1 MRCTECGRE
10 RTAAGCGCDDAA
22 FLHDQ
27 LAALGQWAETTPEVV
42 VVAAPEVVAP
52 VAAAPVPVATALTE
66 GWQADPVVAGQERW
80 FDGVRWTAD
89 VRMAAPAQSVMF
101 PALARS
107 SGAVPTATLL
117 APAHAPAPAF
127 ARTPAFAPEPQPAVA
142 PLRWRSPMAPEPVS
156 LAPSGLSFLDRPIV
170 VAGAAALVV
179 VLLLTSVWVA
189 RRQGSHSYPSAWDP
203 RVADIVTFVQ
213 QERATTFLHPVPV
226 DFLSASDFKRKVG
239 GPPTTSSAGRRAF
252 EQQAAAMRAMGLL
265 SGPVDLSALDR
276 QLVQESVIGVYMPRT
291 GHVYVKGSDLT
302 PMVRVTLAHELTHA
316 LQDQRFNLKRVEA
329 RSPTDAAV
337 RSLIEADAMRVERD
351 YEQSL
356 PSAEQAAYDA
366 AQQADAAGADVK
378 GIPDVLT
385 HALAFPYVFG
395 PAFVRALV
403 AEGGEGAVDQ
413 AFMRPPGSEAEVA
426 TPTRYLNGT
435 GPVAPAVP
443 TMPKGATRLAGES
456 QFGQVSMLEVL
467 GERLPFDQAW
477 KAVQGWRGDRVVS
490 YEQAPGKTKGT
501 STSKVVCVAV
511 NTRLDSGAHAALFL
525 AAAQSWAGATKGTA
539 TLAGHMVEM
548 RACDPGTAGA
558 AGAAG
563 AVGATPDPAP
573 FDVLASRAMLIRQ
586 VLEGGGKSLSAAAA
600 ECTADGVLDRL
611 GPKTMAALPSMA
623 NSDSRL
629 PQVTAAVQD
638 AAAGCIP
645 QRAVLAPGA
654 PGAPDPH
661 SSPSI
666 RLDPPLGATP
676 IASAPHWAA
685 PADISAAADAA
696 GLHVLRAEGVVE
708 HIHTHVQVDID
719 GQTLAVPASIGI
731 DARRGLVTEL
741 HTHRPFGV
749 IHVESD
755 VEAPFTLGQFFTEW
769 GHPIGPN
776 HVGAVQWGADRSM
789 HLFINGREISGDPA
803 RVLLHNGDDVHI
815 VVARAG
821 VPVAPP
827 KPFDWAL
834 EFT

>member
-1 MRCTECGRE
+1 
-10 RTAAGCGCDDAA
+10 
-22 FLHDQ
+22 
-27 LAALGQWAETTPEVV
+27 
-42 VVAAPEVVAP
+42 
-52 VAAAPVPVATALTE
+52 
-66 GWQADPVVAGQERW
+66 
-80 FDGVRWTAD
+80 
-89 VRMAAPAQSVMF
+89 
-101 PALARS
+101 
-107 SGAVPTATLL
+107 
-117 APAHAPAPAF
+117 
-127 ARTPAFAPEPQPAVA
+127 
-142 PLRWRSPMAPEPVS
+142 
-156 LAPSGLSFLDRPIV
+156 
-170 VAGAAALVV
+170 
-179 VLLLTSVWVA
+179 
-189 RRQGSHSYPSAWDP
+189 
-203 RVADIVTFVQ
+203 VADIVSFVQ
-213 QERATTFLHPVPV
+213 QERATTFLHPMPV

-239 GPPTTSSAGRRAF
+239 GPTTTSSADRRAF
-252 EQQAAAMRAMGLL
+252 EQQAAGMRAMGLL
-265 SGPVDLSALDR
+265 SGPVDLSALNR

-356 PSAEQAAYDA
+356 PSAEQAEYDA

-385 HALAFPYVFG
+385 HGLAFPYVFG

-413 AFMRPPGSEAEVA
+413 AFMRPPASEAEVV

-435 GPVAPAVP
+435 GLVAPAVP

-456 QFGQVSMLEVL
+456 QLGQVSMLEVL

-477 KAVQGWRGDRVVS
+477 KAVQGWQGDRVVS
-490 YEQAPGKTKGT
+490 YERAGT
-501 STSKVVCVAV
+501 KVVCVAV
-511 NTRLDSGAHAALFL
+511 NTRLDSGAHAGAFL
-525 AAAQSWAGATKGTA
+525 AAAQSWASAAKGTA
-539 TLAGHMVEM
+539 TLAGQVVAM
-548 RACDPGTAGA
+548 RACDPGTAGVA
-558 AGAAG
+558 A
-563 AVGATPDPAP
+563 ATPDPAP

-623 NSDSRL
+623 NGDSRL
-629 PQVTAAVQD
+629 PQVTAAVHD

-661 SSPSI
+661 SSPSV
-666 RLDPPLGATP
+666 RLDPALGAAP

-789 HLFINGREISGDPA
+789 HLFINGREVSGDPA

-815 VVARAG
+815 AVTRAG
-821 VPVAPP
+821 VPVASP
-827 KPFDWAL
+827 KPFDWTL